1 MVAARIRKKS
11 GEYSESLLPELR
23 VLLVCLQA
31 LSARGMELRTT
42 LKARVQSTGA
52 HLLTLNDDDAE
63 RAQMRV
69 PRATTLLRKSSGM
82 MMAFDFEQVSTPQRE
97 SNVLSRGRILELHN
111 NCIKLAAEN
120 VREHYVSL
128 PLLDHC

>member
-1 MVAARIRKKS
+1 MVAARIRKQS
-11 GEYSESLLPELR
+11 GECSELLLPELR

-31 LSARGMELRTT
+31 LSARGMELRTP
-42 LKARVQSTGA
+42 LKARVQCTGP

-69 PRATTLLRKSSGM
+69 PRATRLLRKSSGV

-97 SNVLSRGRILELHN
+97 SNVLSRDRILELRN

>member
-1 MVAARIRKKS
+1 MF
-11 GEYSESLLPELR
+11 
-23 VLLVCLQA
+23 VCK
-31 LSARGMELRTT
+31 RGRFQGMALRTP
-42 LKARVQSTGA
+42 LKARVQSPGPR
-52 HLLTLNDDDAE
+52 LLTPNDDDAE

-69 PRATTLLRKSSGM
+69 ARATTLLRKSSGM

-97 SNVLSRGRILELHN
+97 SNVLSRDRILELHN

-128 PLLDHC
+128 PLLDYC

>member
-1 MVAARIRKKS
+1 MRKQS
-11 GEYSESLLPELR
+11 GDRSALLLPELR
-23 VLLVCLQA
+23 VLLVW
-31 LSARGMELRTT
+31 GMALRTP
-42 LKARVQSTGA
+42 LKARVQSPRP
-52 HLLTLNDDDAE
+52 HLLTPNDDDAE

-69 PRATTLLRKSSGM
+69 ARATTLLRKSGM

-97 SNVLSRGRILELHN
+97 SNVFSRDRILELHH

-120 VREHYVSL
+120 VRQHYVSL